1 MRHAASTTPRMKFAN
16 RNAFIKKAR
25 DRRSVILNMSKMLG
39 KEEQVKPKESPWE
52 EIIKI
57 MPEMNEIEDRK

>member
-1 MRHAASTTPRMKFAN
+1 MKSAN
-16 RNAFIKKAR
+16 RNAFIKEAR